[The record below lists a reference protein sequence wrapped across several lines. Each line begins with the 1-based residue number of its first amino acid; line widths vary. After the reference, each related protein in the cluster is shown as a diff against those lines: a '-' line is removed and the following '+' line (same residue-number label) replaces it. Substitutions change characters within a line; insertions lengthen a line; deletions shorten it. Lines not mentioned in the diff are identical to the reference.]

1 MWHAYV
7 CVYPQ
12 LHVIISLKHFILTEH
27 FHTGLL
33 FCYFYIRLHFTNRK
47 DAHSISVCHIFLA
60 FWRFIVARGHYSRT
74 ASQLEWKKSSGEM
87 KNPCP
92 VTQKSNAF
100 AIYAIPFLSYL
111 TNIISALC
119 TKKQHSAPCCFPG
132 GSRKQRPFKQI
143 WFHNWLS
150 IPRWHTAGVQVNLT
164 HCPLTHHVPSVTLE
178 RDYIYFLV
186 RERF

>member
-1 MWHAYV
+1 
-7 CVYPQ
+7 
-12 LHVIISLKHFILTEH
+12 
-27 FHTGLL
+27 
-33 FCYFYIRLHFTNRK
+33 
-47 DAHSISVCHIFLA
+47 
-60 FWRFIVARGHYSRT
+60 
-74 ASQLEWKKSSGEM
+74 M

-100 AIYAIPFLSYL
+100 AIYAILFLPYL

-119 TKKQHSAPCCFPG
+119 TKKQNSAPCCFPG

-164 HCPLTHHVPSVTLE
+164 RCPLTQWNYCKSKGTMFRLSHLKEIISTSLYVSVFRFASAVAFCRGDSYYVWVGWMLAVMLKWMSCATSWATLPLHVA
-178 RDYIYFLV
+178 RFKQWNIIAFLL
-186 RERF
+186 FY